1 MAPPAAP
8 APAPAAPAAP
18 TPKFTW
24 GGLVDTY
31 YMYNFIHGD
40 GQNSLLEVGGSGVV
54 NRAFDTNSNSL
65 TMALAKLSLN
75 ASIDP
80 VAFQIDI
87 GYGSTGTIINAANS
101 GYATVP
107 FTGSAPPT
115 GAIPGSFLLEQA
127 FGTISLPGNLTL
139 DFGKFVTTAG
149 AEVIE
154 ANKNWLYSRSLLFNI
169 IPLLHT
175 GARLNLK
182 INDMLTVQGSVVN
195 GWNNDPD
202 NNAWKTI
209 GLSATL
215 TLNPMISI
223 IATTYLGK
231 ESSAG
236 VTPDGFNALADLV
249 AAFTLRPQPELRLH
263 QCAVHRRDGD
273 DAPGR
278 EWGRSSG
285 GRLAHGAVRRE
296 RPPQPRRP
304 WRVPAEPL
312 RRRQRQS
319 GGVHGDGRDRRGQE
333 LRAPPRA
340 PRRPHRRSGSL
351 QQHEEERVHR
361 HAGRAHLVLER
372 LEQT

>member
-249 AAFTLRPQPELRLH
+249 AAFTLSDKLGLNLNFDYISAPFTAATATTPQVASGDDHQVGVSLMGRFVVSDHLNLAARGEFLQNHFGGVNVNQEEFTAMAGIDVGKNFELRPELRVDLT
-263 QCAVHRRDGD
+263 GD
-273 DAPGR
+273 PGVFNNTKKN
-278 EWGRSSG
+278 EFTGT
-285 GRLAHGAVRRE
+285 LAALT
-296 RPPQPRRP
+296 
-304 WRVPAEPL
+304 WF
-312 RRRQRQS
+312 
-319 GGVHGDGRDRRGQE
+319 
-333 LRAPPRA
+333 
-340 PRRPHRRSGSL
+340 
-351 QQHEEERVHR
+351 
-361 HAGRAHLVLER
+361 
-372 LEQT
+372 